1 MDYLPLVGTAIL
13 IHLLAMLSPGPN
25 FIMAVRNSLTYSRK
39 TGIFTAVGFGLGLI
53 VHVFYCIAGLG
64 IIIAKSILLF
74 NVIKFLGA
82 AYLIYLGVQSLR
94 FKKDFVE
101 LNEQKHQQ
109 DIPAL
114 KAIRIGFLTNV
125 LNPKSTLFFLSLFTF
140 VIGPEVPL
148 NIQLVISGV
157 MVMNVM
163 IWFSLVAV
171 FFSQKRIQRVFFKF
185 QKVFSR
191 IFGGL
196 LVAIGLKIIFTD
208 T

>member
-1 MDYLPLVGTAIL
+1 MEYIPLIGTAIV

-39 TGIFTAVGFGLGLI
+39 TGVFTAVGFGLGLI

-64 IIIAKSILLF
+64 IVIAKSILLF
-74 NVIKFLGA
+74 NIIKFLGA
-82 AYLIYLGVQSLR
+82 TYLIYLGIQSLC
-94 FKKDFVE
+94 FKKSFVA
-101 LNEQKHQQ
+101 LNDQKHQH
-109 DIPAL
+109 DISPL

-148 NIQLVISGV
+148 NIQLLICGI
-157 MVMNVM
+157 MVLNVM

-191 IFGGL
+191 IFGGI
-196 LVAIGLKIIFTD
+196 LVAIGLKIIFAD
-208 T
+208 N